1 MMVEA
6 KGHAVMNPAGNEG
19 VLDGGKDLAAGWH
32 YMGAGLIGRAPIHF
46 LVVME
51 TAFKD
56 FFAGSCKD
64 FIWNFTADCI
74 FHRKTSFE
82 R

>member
-1 MMVEA
+1 M
-6 KGHAVMNPAGNEG
+6 G
-19 VLDGGKDLAAGWH
+19 V
-32 YMGAGLIGRAPIHF
+32 GLIGRAPVHF